1 MAKEKD
7 HPNINPMVHPPIVAV
22 MFIAIAYFLGRLVP
36 LPFVVPLALRYV
48 GLALTFVGFLLGIGA
63 LHEFR
68 KARTT
73 LDPHGSVKK
82 LVTSGIYR
90 FTRNPIYLGFL
101 LMVIGVPLN
110 FGIYWGI
117 GMVPFY
123 IILMNR
129 LIIEREENYLEKK
142 FKKPYANYKSQVRRW
157 L

>member
-7 HPNINPMVHPPIVAV
+7 HPNINPMVHPPIVALI
-22 MFIAIAYFLGRLVP
+22 FIVIAYFLGRLVP

-48 GLALTFVGFLLGIGA
+48 GLVMTFVGFLLGMGA
-63 LHEFR
+63 FNEFR
-68 KARTT
+68 KSRTT
-73 LDPHGSVKK
+73 LDPHGSVTK

-110 FGIYWGI
+110 FGLYWGI
-117 GMVPFY
+117 VMAPFY
-123 IILMNR
+123 IIVMNR

-142 FKKPYANYKSQVRRW
+142 FKNTYTNYKSQVRRW

>member
-7 HPNINPMVHPPIVAV
+7 HPNINPMVHPPIVALI
-22 MFIAIAYFLGRLVP
+22 FIAIAYFLGRFVP
-36 LPFVVPLALRYV
+36 LPFAVPLALRYV
-48 GLALTFVGFLLGIGA
+48 GFGLTFVGFLLGIGA
-63 LHEFR
+63 LNEFR

-110 FGIYWGI
+110 FGLYWGI
-117 GMVPFY
+117 VMAPFY

-142 FKKPYANYKSQVRRW
+142 FKNTYTNYKSQVRRW